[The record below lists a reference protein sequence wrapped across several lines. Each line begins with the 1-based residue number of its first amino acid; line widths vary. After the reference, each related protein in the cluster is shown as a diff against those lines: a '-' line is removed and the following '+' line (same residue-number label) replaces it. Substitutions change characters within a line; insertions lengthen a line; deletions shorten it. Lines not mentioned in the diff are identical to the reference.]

1 MKNLITIVFFCSL
14 LFTNNKLKAEI
25 KIAYID
31 MELILNNSIA
41 GKKLTENLNKI
52 SLENQNY
59 FKQKEEDFKNQ
70 ELKII
75 SQRNILDNSEL
86 ESKLKKLREEVT
98 IYNQE
103 KNKRINNFNKKKIQ
117 VSELLFKAIKPL
129 LIKYSNENSISIFLQ
144 KKNIVIGKSELN
156 KTEDLLKIVDK
167 EITEIKFN

>member
-14 LFTNNKLKAEI
+14 LFTNNNLKAET

-31 MELILNNSIA
+31 MELIFNNSIA

-75 SQRNILDNSEL
+75 SQRNILDNS
-86 ESKLKKLREEVT
+86 
-98 IYNQE
+98 
-103 KNKRINNFNKKKIQ
+103 
-117 VSELLFKAIKPL
+117 
-129 LIKYSNENSISIFLQ
+129 
-144 KKNIVIGKSELN
+144 
-156 KTEDLLKIVDK
+156 
-167 EITEIKFN
+167 